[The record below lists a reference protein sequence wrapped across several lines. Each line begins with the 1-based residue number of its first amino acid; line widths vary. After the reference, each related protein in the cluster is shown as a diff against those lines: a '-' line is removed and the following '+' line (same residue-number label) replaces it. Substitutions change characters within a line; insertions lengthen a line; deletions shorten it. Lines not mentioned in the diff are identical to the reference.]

1 LNRVCSIFSQLLQL
15 VPRPEFQASVQEHKA
30 ERHARGFSSWSHFI
44 AMLFCQLGHAQ
55 SLREITGGL
64 AACEGKLRHLGVS
77 DSPKRSTLAYAN
89 EHRPWQ
95 LFQSVFHGLL
105 EHCGREAAAHKRK
118 FRFKHKLLS
127 IDSTAV
133 ALSLSMFD
141 WAQYKRSKGAV
152 KLHLVLDHD
161 GYLPRY
167 AVISDGKESDI
178 GAAREMSFSPGT
190 MLVFDR
196 GYADYD
202 WWLSLTRQKVSFVTR
217 LKDNADYAV
226 VEKRAVPDKSHV
238 LQDEVIVLVKL
249 EAEGKECFLRRVEV
263 WVEEKQETMV
273 FVTNNLKLAASTIAA
288 IYKERWQIEL
298 FFKALKQSL
307 KVKTFVG
314 TSENA
319 VQTQI
324 WTALIAMLLVKY
336 LQLRSTFG
344 WSLSNLVA
352 LLRQQLFVY
361 RDLTSWLNDPFQ
373 APPALPGCMM
383 ANWLWSLHGNHLDS
397 IPRTNMTRSPEV
409 RGRCR
414 PRIWTAPECHADPV
428 LPSISSAMR
437 LFARA
442 ISFGFRARHH

>member
-1 LNRVCSIFSQLLQL
+1 MNRVCSIFSQILQFI
-15 VPRPEFQASVQEHKA
+15 PRLAFEAKVREHKA
-30 ERHARGFSSWSHFI
+30 ERHARVFSSWTQLIS
-44 AMLFCQLGHAQ
+44 MLFGQLGHAQ

-64 AACEGKLRHLGVS
+64 AACEGKLRHLGVKEP
-77 DSPKRSTLAYAN
+77 PKRSTLSYAN
-89 EHRPWQ
+89 KHRPWQ
-95 LFQSVFHGLL
+95 LYRSVFYDLL
-105 EHCGREAAAHKRK
+105 EHCRGEAAGHKRK

-127 IDSTAV
+127 IDSTTI

-161 GYLPRY
+161 GYLPQY
-167 AVISDGKESDI
+167 AVISYGKQADI
-178 GAAREMSFSPGT
+178 SAAKKMSFAAGT

-202 WWLSLTRQKVSFVTR
+202 WWLSLAQQKVFFVTR
-217 LKDNADYAV
+217 LKDKADYAV
-226 VEKRAVPDKSHV
+226 IEKREVPERGNV
-238 LQDEVIVLVKL
+238 LKDEVIVLMKL
-249 EAEGKECFLRRVEV
+249 AAEDQECFLRRIEV

-273 FVTNNLKLAASTIAA
+273 FVTNHLKLAASTIAA
-288 IYKERWQIEL
+288 IYKDRWKIEL
-298 FFKALKQSL
+298 FFKALKQLL

-361 RDLTSWLNDPFQ
+361 RDLMGWLNDPFQ
-373 APPALPGCMM
+373 APPALAGIHDGKL
-383 ANWLWSLHGNHLDS
+383 ALGLAG
-397 IPRTNMTRSPEV
+397 
-409 RGRCR
+409 
-414 PRIWTAPECHADPV
+414 
-428 LPSISSAMR
+428 
-437 LFARA
+437 
-442 ISFGFRARHH
+442 

>member
-1 LNRVCSIFSQLLQL
+1 MNRVCSIFSQILQFI
-15 VPRPEFQASVQEHKA
+15 PRLAFEAKVREHKA
-30 ERHARGFSSWSHFI
+30 ERHARGFSSWTQLI
-44 AMLFCQLGHAQ
+44 AMLFGQLGHAQ

-64 AACEGKLRHLGVS
+64 AACEGKLRHLGVNEP
-77 DSPKRSTLAYAN
+77 PKRSTLSYAN
-89 EHRPWQ
+89 EHRPWE
-95 LFQSVFHGLL
+95 LYRSVFYDLL
-105 EHCGREAAAHKRK
+105 EHCRGEAAGHKRK

-127 IDSTAV
+127 IDSTTI

-141 WAQYKRSKGAV
+141 WAHYKRSKGAV

-161 GYLPRY
+161 GYLPQY
-167 AVISDGKESDI
+167 AVISDGKQADI
-178 GAAREMSFSPGT
+178 HAAKKMSFAPGT

-202 WWLSLTRQKVSFVTR
+202 WWLSLEQQKVFFVTR
-217 LKDNADYAV
+217 LKDKADYAV
-226 VEKRAVPDKSHV
+226 MEKREVPEKGKV
-238 LQDEVIVLVKL
+238 LKDEVIVLLKL
-249 EAEGKECFLRRVEV
+249 AAEGPECFLRRIEV

-273 FVTNNLKLAASTIAA
+273 FVTNHLKLAASTIAA
-288 IYKERWQIEL
+288 IYKDRWQIEL

-361 RDLTSWLNDPFQ
+361 RDLMAWLNDPFQ
-373 APPALPGCMM
+373 APPALAGVHDGQL
-383 ANWLWSLHGNHLDS
+383 ALELAG
-397 IPRTNMTRSPEV
+397 
-409 RGRCR
+409 
-414 PRIWTAPECHADPV
+414 
-428 LPSISSAMR
+428 
-437 LFARA
+437 
-442 ISFGFRARHH
+442 

>member
-1 LNRVCSIFSQLLQL
+1 MNRVCSIFSQIMQFIPRLQFEAR
-15 VPRPEFQASVQEHKA
+15 VREYKA
-30 ERHARGFSSWSHFI
+30 ERHARGFSSWTQLI

-77 DSPKRSTLAYAN
+77 APPKRSTLAYAN
-89 EHRPWQ
+89 ENRPWE
-95 LFQSVFHGLL
+95 LYRAVFYGLL
-105 EHCGREAAAHKRK
+105 ERCQGEAAGKKRK

-127 IDSTAV
+127 IDSTTI

-161 GYLPRY
+161 GYLPCY
-167 AVISDGKESDI
+167 AVISDGKEADI
-178 GAAREMSFSPGT
+178 TAAKKMSFAPGT

-196 GYADYD
+196 GYSDYD
-202 WWLSLTRQKVSFVTR
+202 WWLSLTRQKVFFVTR
-217 LKDNADYAV
+217 LKDNAEYGIAGQ
-226 VEKRAVPDKSHV
+226 RPVPKGSNI
-238 LQDEVIVLVKL
+238 LRDEMILLTKQQEVGA
-249 EAEGKECFLRRVEV
+249 EALLRRIEV

-273 FVTNNLKLAASTIAA
+273 FVTNNLALAASTIAA
-288 IYKERWQIEL
+288 IYKERWGIEL

-324 WTALIAMLLVKY
+324 WTALIAMLLIKY
-336 LQLRSTFG
+336 LQLKSTFA

-361 RDLTSWLNDPFQ
+361 RDLMSWLNDPFQ
-373 APPALPGCMM
+373 APPALDGVHDGQ
-383 ANWLWSLHGNHLDS
+383 L
-397 IPRTNMTRSPEV
+397 
-409 RGRCR
+409 
-414 PRIWTAPECHADPV
+414 V
-428 LPSISSAMR
+428 LE
-437 LFARA
+437 FAR
-442 ISFGFRARHH
+442 